1 MPSNKL
7 YDYIRVLRESAGW
20 YMDRLNEKDYQGID
34 REALIVSV
42 ILNSW
47 CSLEGYINFITSI
60 AKCAKKL
67 YPHEKAFLNEK
78 KLRVNDN
85 GEFTE
90 GREYYPTATKI
101 LFILNRFSSVSPNKF
116 KQTILW
122 NNIKISEDIRN
133 ILTHPKEDL
142 NFSLINKSKAEFVN
156 NTVRE
161 AINYLNKKTLKG
173 RINII

>member
-1 MPSNKL
+1 MTSNKL
-7 YDYIRVLRESAGW
+7 FDYIRVLRESADW
-20 YMDRLNEKDYQGID
+20 YLEKINNNDHHGID

-67 YPHEKAFLNEK
+67 YPHEKALLSEM
-78 KLRVNDN
+78 KLRINDN

-101 LFILNRFSSVSPNKF
+101 LFILNRFSSVSPKKF
-116 KQTILW
+116 KQTKLW

-133 ILTHPKEDL
+133 NLTHPKEDF
-142 NFSLINKSKAEFVN
+142 NFNLINKSKAEFVN
-156 NTVRE
+156 NTVRD
-161 AINYLNKKTLKG
+161 AIKYFNKKTLKG